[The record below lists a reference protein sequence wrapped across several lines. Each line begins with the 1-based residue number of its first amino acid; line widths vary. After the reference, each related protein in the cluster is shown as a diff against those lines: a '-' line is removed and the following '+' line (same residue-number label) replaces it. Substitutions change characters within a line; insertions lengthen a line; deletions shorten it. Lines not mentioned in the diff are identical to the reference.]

1 MDKFAFFATE
11 VIQKRAGFMPR
22 GDLTPEQQ
30 AQIEQA
36 KSRWLP
42 GNGGSSAPVTDGMSS
57 PTARAVIGAGAGA
70 LAGGGTGLAFGGPLG
85 AAIGA
90 PVGALI
96 GGFHGHGAA
105 TEQNALIE
113 EAMRRGAHNQFDLDT
128 LPQNTTGAIE
138 GVGTQ
143 LAANAAM
150 RRFGI

>member
-1 MDKFAFFATE
+1 MNKLAFFATE
-11 VIQKRAGFMPR
+11 AIQKRAGFMPR
-22 GDLTPEQQ
+22 GELTPEQQ

-42 GNGGSSAPVTDGMSS
+42 GNGGASAPVTDGMSS
-57 PTARAVIGAGAGA
+57 PAARAVIGAGAGA
-70 LAGGGTGLAFGGPLG
+70 LGGGGLGLAVGGPIG

-90 PVGALI
+90 PVGALL

-113 EAMRRGAHNQFDLDT
+113 EAMRRGAYNQFDLDT
-128 LPQNTTGAIE
+128 LPQNTVGAID
-138 GVGTQ
+138 GVSTQ
-143 LAANAAM
+143 LATNAAM